1 MTISTAG
8 GEEYMYL
15 NILKYIVGIMF
26 TLRSFGFFLNPY
38 NHSSEGLSL
47 NCTRRLNV

>member
-26 TLRSFGFFLNPY
+26 TLVSVGFALTLTITVVK
-38 NHSSEGLSL
+38 GL
-47 NCTRRLNV
+47 V